1 MKSIT
6 FAISKGGVGKSLLT
20 ANVGAALAKR
30 GKKVVLVEGD
40 PNRPL
45 QSILRAELGEKAIKL
60 DDIVKR
66 NLRVDDA
73 VYSTNFENLFLIP
86 TGVPLESYLEIN
98 PVLFAKKLLEV
109 DADFMF
115 VDTPFPLGKAAFLS
129 LGVCEYFIMILT
141 EDEFNLCVEA
151 ALDTNRLGKYLFKC
165 IPLGFVLNRIKNPE
179 KFTDELIS
187 DLEDLFGVPC
197 MAKIMEDL
205 RVQKSYGGIESQK
218 AFLAYEEFEKSGFK
232 ESIDKI
238 ASRLMRKLPKSE
250 KTDPPG
256 FLKGLI
262 ESIKIPY

>member
-30 GKKVVLVEGD
+30 GKRVVLVEGD

-45 QSILRAELGEKAIKL
+45 QSILRVELGEKETKL
-60 DDIVKR
+60 DEVVKR
-66 NLRVDDA
+66 NLKVDDA

-151 ALDTNRLGKYLFKC
+151 ALDTIRLGRYLFKC
-165 IPLGFVLNRIKNPE
+165 VPLGFVLNRIKNHE
-179 KFTDELIS
+179 RFTEELIN
-187 DLEDLFGVPC
+187 DIEDLLRTPCIARILEDS
-197 MAKIMEDL
+197 
-205 RVQKSYGGIESQK
+205 RVQKSYGGARSRE
-218 AFLAYEEFEKSGFK
+218 AFLAYEEFKENGFKKGIDEIVSRLLGGLPQPEKKNIPDFLEELVKSSGF
-232 ESIDKI
+232 
-238 ASRLMRKLPKSE
+238 
-250 KTDPPG
+250 
-256 FLKGLI
+256 
-262 ESIKIPY
+262 